1 MHKLGIIFFCFI
13 VIFSTYAEEKKVYSE
28 NEFQKKL
35 YEELERLT
43 KQIKRKSIRELSND
57 LIKKKK
63 ELSLREI
70 DLKKKEEE
78 LQKSE
83 ESLSIKILN
92 FKKKQNR
99 LIGCLKENEEEEMGR
114 IKKLVDV
121 VSNMK
126 ADKAAQLISVQD
138 PEISIKILSLLDTV
152 KASKIFNVMDKEKSA
167 QLQKQYLNMKK

>member
-1 MHKLGIIFFCFI
+1 MIRFLALLFF
-13 VIFSTYAEEKKVYSE
+13 FSPVSLSVGNDEKVYTE

-35 YEELERLT
+35 YEELEKLAKT
-43 KQIKRKSIRELSND
+43 IKRKSVRELSND

-70 DLKKKEEE
+70 DLNKRAEALE
-78 LQKSE
+78 KSE
-83 ESLSIKILN
+83 KELSKKLVS
-92 FKKKQNR
+92 FQKKQNR
-99 LIGCLKENEEEEMGR
+99 LIGCIKENKDEEMGR
-114 IKKLVDV
+114 IKKLVEV

-138 PEISIKILSLLDTV
+138 PDISIKILSLLDTV

-167 QLQKQYLNMKK
+167 QLQKQYLNMKR